1 MIKYIKLGYV
11 FLLCFITSCNCN
23 INEKSLKNTP
33 QIFTGWWVYGEGQ
46 HIFKDEETLKESDLL
61 FLNEDVEEL
70 VELYLAVCE
79 MEYYPLECVM
89 TGFLTE
95 KNLQVT
101 DFEITHVEGC
111 ED

>member
-1 MIKYIKLGYV
+1 MVRYIKVVYV
-11 FLLCFITSCNCN
+11 FLFCFITSCNFN
-23 INEKSLKNTP
+23 INEKSLNNNP
-33 QIFTGWWVYGEGQ
+33 QVFTGWWVYGEGQ
-46 HIFKDEETLKESDLL
+46 HIFKDEATLQESNLL
-61 FLNEDVEEL
+61 FLNEDLEEL

-89 TGFLTE
+89 TGFLND
-95 KNLQVT
+95 KKLQVT